1 MCQFP
6 FVIVRSVAPHP
17 RYTLCVLVRSL
28 FPRRPP
34 VFALSLFFIF
44 LHRSPLSTFFFF
56 FNDPAPPEISPLS
69 LHDALP
75 ILLAARAQKSF
86 SLDGLEAVAEGHG
99 GERWAAEV
107 QRLQALYQIDRQLD
121 GYLPLADAS
130 HGLWRGLETDAQA
143 LQDALAFERER
154 LQLTRRGGLMASHA
168 AVAQGRC
175 GAALQQAHAQLA
187 ARSAIEEQLLAL
199 DDLRLRCPGVWDG
212 LDTRPQAVEHALRL
226 QGSLQAGLTGL
237 GWQEAELAQ
246 ARQALHQIGR
256 ASCRGRV

>member
-1 MCQFP
+1 M
-6 FVIVRSVAPHP
+6 FVLCPHVRGIVSRPCDVSYHRRS
-17 RYTLCVLVRSL
+17 TSLLVLLLILLLDAISSFYSL
-28 FPRRPP
+28 FTFVYRLICDLP
-34 VFALSLFFIF
+34 F
-44 LHRSPLSTFFFF
+44 FFFF

-107 QRLQALYQIDRQLD
+107 QRLQALSQIARQLD

-154 LQLTRRGGLMASHA
+154 LQLDRKS
-168 AVAQGRC
+168 V
-175 GAALQQAHAQLA
+175 
-187 ARSAIEEQLLAL
+187 
-199 DDLRLRCPGVWDG
+199 V
-212 LDTRPQAVEHALRL
+212 
-226 QGSLQAGLTGL
+226 
-237 GWQEAELAQ
+237 
-246 ARQALHQIGR
+246 
-256 ASCRGRV
+256 

>member
-1 MCQFP
+1 MRPCW
-6 FVIVRSVAPHP
+6 P
-17 RYTLCVLVRSL
+17 R
-28 FPRRPP
+28 
-34 VFALSLFFIF
+34 
-44 LHRSPLSTFFFF
+44 
-56 FNDPAPPEISPLS
+56 
-69 LHDALP
+69 
-75 ILLAARAQKSF
+75 ARKAF

-199 DDLRLRCPGVWDG
+199 DDLRLRCPASGTAW
-212 LDTRPQAVEHALRL
+212 TRARKPWSMRCACRDRCR
-226 QGSLQAGLTGL
+226 QG
-237 GWQEAELAQ
+237 
-246 ARQALHQIGR
+246 
-256 ASCRGRV
+256 